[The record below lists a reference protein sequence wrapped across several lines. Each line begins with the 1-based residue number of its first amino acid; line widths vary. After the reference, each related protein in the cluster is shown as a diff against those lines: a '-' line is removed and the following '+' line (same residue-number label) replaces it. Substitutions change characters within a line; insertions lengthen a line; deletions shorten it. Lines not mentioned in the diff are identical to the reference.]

1 MSVID
6 VQNYPHPFFAR
17 EGWPFIAI
25 SLIVFLALLMLGLF
39 FGAFL
44 ALILSIF
51 TFQFFRDP
59 KRSGPNDDSVITS
72 PADGRV
78 IFIGKSLD
86 PLQKTEALKISV
98 FMNVFNVHSNRSPIE
113 GTIKSVDYQSGD
125 FFNADLDKASEQNER
140 NSVLF
145 VDKNGRRLTCIQIA
159 GLVARRICCY
169 VSPGDTVQ
177 RGARFGFIRFGSRVD
192 VYLPVNA
199 RPLVTV
205 GDKILAHSSAIANW
219 P

>member
-1 MSVID
+1 MSAID
-6 VQNYPHPFFAR
+6 VQNYPYPFFAR

-25 SLIVFLALLMLGLF
+25 SLIVFLALLILDLF

-59 KRSGPNDDSVITS
+59 KRSGPSDDSVITS

-78 IFIGKSLD
+78 VFVGKSLD
-86 PLQKTEALKISV
+86 PLQNTEALKISV

-113 GTIKSVDYQSGD
+113 GTIKSVDYQSGN

-145 VDKNGRRLTCIQIA
+145 VDKSGRRLTCIQIA

-192 VYLPVNA
+192 VYLPVNS

>member
-25 SLIVFLALLMLGLF
+25 SLLVFLALLILDLF

-86 PLQKTEALKISV
+86 PLQNIEALKISV

-113 GTIKSVDYQSGD
+113 GTIKSVDYQSGN

-145 VDKNGRRLTCIQIA
+145 VDKSGRRLTCIQIA

>member
-1 MSVID
+1 MSAID
-6 VQNYPHPFFAR
+6 VQNYPYPFFAR
-17 EGWPFIAI
+17 EGWPFIAV
-25 SLIVFLALLMLGLF
+25 SLIVFVGLLILDLF

-59 KRSGPNDDSVITS
+59 KRSGPSDDSVITS

-78 IFIGKSLD
+78 VFVGKSLD
-86 PLQKTEALKISV
+86 PLQNTEALKISV

-113 GTIKSVDYQSGD
+113 GTIKSVDYQSGN

-145 VDKNGRRLTCIQIA
+145 VDKSGRRLTCIQIA

-177 RGARFGFIRFGSRVD
+177 RGGRFGFIRFGSRVD
-192 VYLPVNA
+192 VYLPVNS

>member
-6 VQNYPHPFFAR
+6 VQNYPYPFFAR

-25 SLIVFLALLMLGLF
+25 SLIVFLTLLSLGLF
-39 FGAFL
+39 FSAFL

-113 GTIKSVDYQSGD
+113 GTIKSVDYRSGD

>member
-1 MSVID
+1 MAAID
-6 VQNYPHPFFAR
+6 VQNYPYPFFAR
-17 EGWPFIAI
+17 EGRPFIAI
-25 SLIVFLALLMLGLF
+25 SLLVFLALLILGLF

-44 ALILSIF
+44 AVILSIF

-86 PLQKTEALKISV
+86 PLQNTEALKISV

-113 GTIKSVDYQSGD
+113 GTIKSVDYQSGN

-145 VDKNGRRLTCIQIA
+145 VDKSGRRLTCIQIA

-192 VYLPVNA
+192 VYLPVNS

>member
-1 MSVID
+1 MSAID

-25 SLIVFLALLMLGLF
+25 SLIVFLALLILDLF

-44 ALILSIF
+44 ALMLSIF

-86 PLQKTEALKISV
+86 PLQNTEALKISV

-113 GTIKSVDYQSGD
+113 GTIKSVDYQSGN

-145 VDKNGRRLTCIQIA
+145 VDKSGRRLTCIQIA

-192 VYLPVNA
+192 VYLPVNS

>member
-1 MSVID
+1 MSAID
-6 VQNYPHPFFAR
+6 VENYPHPFFAK

-25 SLIVFLALLMLGLF
+25 SLIVFVALLILDLF

-145 VDKNGRRLTCIQIA
+145 VDKSGRRLTCIQIA

>member
-1 MSVID
+1 MSAID

-25 SLIVFLALLMLGLF
+25 SLIVFLALLILDLF

-113 GTIKSVDYQSGD
+113 GTIKSVDYQSGN

-145 VDKNGRRLTCIQIA
+145 VDKSGRRLTCIQIA

-192 VYLPVNA
+192 VYLPVNS

>member
-25 SLIVFLALLMLGLF
+25 SLIVFLALLMLDLF

-78 IFIGKSLD
+78 IFIGKGLD

-113 GTIKSVDYQSGD
+113 GTIKSVDYQSGS

-145 VDKNGRRLTCIQIA
+145 VDKSGRRLTCIQIA

>member
-25 SLIVFLALLMLGLF
+25 SLVVFLALLILDLF

-78 IFIGKSLD
+78 VFIGKSLD

-113 GTIKSVDYQSGD
+113 GTIKSVDYQSGN

-145 VDKNGRRLTCIQIA
+145 VDKSGRRLTCIQIA

>member
-25 SLIVFLALLMLGLF
+25 SLIVFLAFLMLGLF

-145 VDKNGRRLTCIQIA
+145 VDKSGRRLTCIQIA

-169 VSPGDTVQ
+169 VSPGDTVL

>member
-25 SLIVFLALLMLGLF
+25 SLLVFLALLMLDLF

-145 VDKNGRRLTCIQIA
+145 VDKSGRRLTCIQIA

>member
-25 SLIVFLALLMLGLF
+25 SLLVFLALLMLDLF

-59 KRSGPNDDSVITS
+59 KLSGPNDDSVITS

-113 GTIKSVDYQSGD
+113 GTIKSVDYRSGN

-145 VDKNGRRLTCIQIA
+145 VDKSGRRLTCIQIA

-192 VYLPVNA
+192 VYLPINA

>member
-25 SLIVFLALLMLGLF
+25 SLLVFLALLMLDLF

-113 GTIKSVDYQSGD
+113 GTIKSVDYQSGN

-145 VDKNGRRLTCIQIA
+145 VDKMGRRLT
-159 GLVARRICCY
+159 
-169 VSPGDTVQ
+169 VSK
-177 RGARFGFIRFGSRVD
+177 
-192 VYLPVNA
+192 LPV
-199 RPLVTV
+199 
-205 GDKILAHSSAIANW
+205 
-219 P
+219 

>member
-25 SLIVFLALLMLGLF
+25 SLIVFLAFLMLGLF

-86 PLQKTEALKISV
+86 PLQNTEALKISV

-113 GTIKSVDYQSGD
+113 GTIKSVDYQSGN

-145 VDKNGRRLTCIQIA
+145 VDKSGRRLTCIQIA

>member
-59 KRSGPNDDSVITS
+59 KRSGPNDGSVITS

-113 GTIKSVDYQSGD
+113 GTIKSVDYQAGD

>member
-1 MSVID
+1 MSAID
-6 VQNYPHPFFAR
+6 VQNYPYPFFAR

-25 SLIVFLALLMLGLF
+25 SLIGFVGLLILDLF

-59 KRSGPNDDSVITS
+59 KRSGPGDDSVITS

-86 PLQKTEALKISV
+86 PLQNTEALKISV

-145 VDKNGRRLTCIQIA
+145 VDKSGRRLTCIQIA

>member
-25 SLIVFLALLMLGLF
+25 SLIVFLALLMLDLF

-78 IFIGKSLD
+78 IFIGKGLD

-113 GTIKSVDYQSGD
+113 GTIKSVDYQSGS

-145 VDKNGRRLTCIQIA
+145 VDKSGRRLTCIQIA

-169 VSPGDTVQ
+169 VSAGDAVQ

-205 GDKILAHSSAIANW
+205 GDKIFAHSSAIANW

>member
-51 TFQFFRDP
+51 TVQFFRDP

-145 VDKNGRRLTCIQIA
+145 VDKSGRRLTCIQIA

-192 VYLPVNA
+192 IYLPVNA

>member
-1 MSVID
+1 
-6 VQNYPHPFFAR
+6 
-17 EGWPFIAI
+17 
-25 SLIVFLALLMLGLF
+25 
-39 FGAFL
+39 
-44 ALILSIF
+44 
-51 TFQFFRDP
+51 
-59 KRSGPNDDSVITS
+59 
-72 PADGRV
+72 
-78 IFIGKSLD
+78 
-86 PLQKTEALKISV
+86 
-98 FMNVFNVHSNRSPIE
+98 MNVFNDLSNRSPIE
-113 GTIKSVDYQSGD
+113 GTIKSVDYQSGN

-145 VDKNGRRLTCIQIA
+145 VDKSGRRLTCIQIA

-169 VSPGDTVQ
+169 VSPGDKVQ

-192 VYLPVNA
+192 VYLPVNS